1 MTPGQTLGMEP
12 GMLVDLYRQRQRYD
26 DEQHGVRRG
35 RPAGAWQDA

>member
-1 MTPGQTLGMEP
+1 MTPGQALGMEP

-26 DEQHGVRRG
+26 DEQRG